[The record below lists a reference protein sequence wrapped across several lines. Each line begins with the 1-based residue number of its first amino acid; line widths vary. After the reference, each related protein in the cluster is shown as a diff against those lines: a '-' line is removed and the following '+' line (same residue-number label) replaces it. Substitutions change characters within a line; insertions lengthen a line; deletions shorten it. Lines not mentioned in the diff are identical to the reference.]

1 LFEDPD
7 SIRKKIRSAVT
18 DSGNLPA
25 GSPMSPG
32 VESLFSMLKACG
44 KLDDAAALKADY
56 DSGEL
61 RYVTLK
67 DAVVTALVEL
77 TSTLRERRDAIDR
90 AEAMAK
96 AREMSEK
103 ARAIAADTVS
113 KARDLMGLP
122 HR

>member
-1 LFEDPD
+1 
-7 SIRKKIRSAVT
+7 
-18 DSGNLPA
+18 
-25 GSPMSPG
+25 MSPG

-44 KLDDAAALKADY
+44 KLDDAASLKADY
-56 DSGEL
+56 DAGEL

-90 AEAMAK
+90 AEAMDK
-96 AREMSEK
+96 VREMSEK
-103 ARAIAADTVS
+103 ARAIAADTVAR
-113 KARDLMGLP
+113 ARDLMGLP